1 MAVEQALLALVGAAD
16 TGGYKIKQS
25 LRFNWADST
34 RLYRTFGSNNSNANF
49 TVSLWCKRA
58 ALNEYNA
65 FLGAQVDG
73 PNYEH
78 WMFYGDNTIGTSNGV
93 GGFATDHNSTAL
105 FRDPSAWCHIV
116 WKNIASGSTTVYVN
130 NTQVLSF
137 ARGTKAVNG
146 NYNHNIGVGADSL
159 TFGANFYLAE
169 YHLVDGSALDPTDF
183 GEYDDNG
190 VWRPIAYTGSYGTN
204 GFYLKFDPSATNGIG
219 HDHSGNGNHFT
230 PTGFTTSGTDTD
242 VMSDTPTTNWCT
254 LNPLSPSQSEA
265 VLANGNLDCTW
276 TNVSGHTRRSTIAVG
291 SGKWY
296 AEITRGTSTL
306 SVGLV
311 DADLKLLSW
320 PGNSTYGSTGSY
332 AYRTDDG
339 NKYNNGSGSSYGS
352 TVATGDVIGIA
363 YDGDNG
369 ALYFSKNGTWQNS
382 GDPTSGASAT
392 GAAFTGL
399 GNQTWTIACGNAGG
413 STNGT
418 ATNFNFGQRAFA
430 YTPPT
435 GFNALN
441 TANLPEPDIAD
452 GSQYFNTV
460 LYSGTGA
467 ELAVS
472 GVGFQPDFTWLKRR
486 NNSSHHHLFD
496 AVRGVTKALAS
507 DDITVE
513 ETNAEFL
520 KTFDADGFT
529 LGTNGGLNASG
540 STNVAWNWLAGGTG
554 SSNTDGDITSTV
566 SANPTAGF
574 SIVSYTGTLTNA
586 TVGHGL
592 GVAPSMIIC
601 KQRTGAANEWGVYH
615 ESLGNDKFLKLNTTD
630 SQITASTLWNSTSP
644 TSTVFSLGTANIGN
658 NSAPNIAYCFAEVEG
673 YSKIGS
679 YVGNGSA
686 DGPFVFTNF
695 RPAWIMI
702 KDSTGSGNSWYISD
716 NKRNTYNVVNGR
728 LMANLSND
736 ESTSISICDFTSNGF
751 KIRTSDSGW
760 NTSSSTYIFAAF
772 AEHPTGG
779 SGVSPATAR

>member
-1 MAVEQALLALVGAAD
+1 
-16 TGGYKIKQS
+16 
-25 LRFNWADST
+25 
-34 RLYRTFGSNNSNANF
+34 
-49 TVSLWCKRA
+49 
-58 ALNEYNA
+58 
-65 FLGAQVDG
+65 
-73 PNYEH
+73 
-78 WMFYGDNTIGTSNGV
+78 
-93 GGFATDHNSTAL
+93 
-105 FRDPSAWCHIV
+105 
-116 WKNIASGSTTVYVN
+116 
-130 NTQVLSF
+130 
-137 ARGTKAVNG
+137 
-146 NYNHNIGVGADSL
+146 
-159 TFGANFYLAE
+159 
-169 YHLVDGSALDPTDF
+169 
-183 GEYDDNG
+183 
-190 VWRPIAYTGSYGTN
+190 
-204 GFYLKFDPSATNGIG
+204 
-219 HDHSGNGNHFT
+219 
-230 PTGFTTSGTDTD
+230 
-242 VMSDTPTTNWCT
+242 
-254 LNPLSPSQSEA
+254 
-265 VLANGNLDCTW
+265 
-276 TNVSGHTRRSTIAVG
+276 
-291 SGKWY
+291 
-296 AEITRGTSTL
+296 
-306 SVGLV
+306 LV

-554 SSNTDGDITSTV
+554 SSNTDG
-566 SANPTAGF
+566 
-574 SIVSYTGTLTNA
+574 
-586 TVGHGL
+586 
-592 GVAPSMIIC
+592 
-601 KQRTGAANEWGVYH
+601 
-615 ESLGNDKFLKLNTTD
+615 
-630 SQITASTLWNSTSP
+630 TSP
-644 TSTVFSLGTANIGN
+644 
-658 NSAPNIAYCFAEVEG
+658 
-673 YSKIGS
+673 
-679 YVGNGSA
+679 
-686 DGPFVFTNF
+686 
-695 RPAWIMI
+695 
-702 KDSTGSGNSWYISD
+702 
-716 NKRNTYNVVNGR
+716 
-728 LMANLSND
+728 
-736 ESTSISICDFTSNGF
+736 
-751 KIRTSDSGW
+751 
-760 NTSSSTYIFAAF
+760 
-772 AEHPTGG
+772 
-779 SGVSPATAR
+779 AR

>member
-1 MAVEQALLALVGAAD
+1 LLEAESC
-16 TGGYKIKQS
+16 Q
-25 LRFNWADST
+25 
-34 RLYRTFGSNNSNANF
+34 
-49 TVSLWCKRA
+49 
-58 ALNEYNA
+58 
-65 FLGAQVDG
+65 
-73 PNYEH
+73 
-78 WMFYGDNTIGTSNGV
+78 
-93 GGFATDHNSTAL
+93 
-105 FRDPSAWCHIV
+105 
-116 WKNIASGSTTVYVN
+116 WK
-130 NTQVLSF
+130 L
-137 ARGTKAVNG
+137 
-146 NYNHNIGVGADSL
+146 NHNISVGADSV

-169 YHLVDGSALDPTDF
+169 YHLHDGSALDPTDF

-230 PTGFTTSGTDTD
+230 PTGFTTSGTGTD
-242 VMSDTPTTNWCT
+242 VMSDTPTTNYPT
-254 LNPLSPSQSEA
+254 LNPIYVTPPYPTQTENATLSDGNLA
-265 VLANGNLDCTW
+265 MTFTGANGGTGPTFSELPT
-276 TNVSGHTRRSTIAVG
+276 T
-291 SGKWY
+291 GKWY
-296 AEITRGTSTL
+296 FEAKQTSGDNTNIAIGFYGRYTASFDDAWRIVHSNGGAGFFYSFQGPNSGAEPSGTTAYSSGNVLGIEIDMDNSTL
-306 SVGLV
+306 QFHVNGTYATKATGLTFAGYTPLWI
-311 DADLKLLSW
+311 DFRRQ
-320 PGNSTYGSTGSY
+320 NSTGT
-332 AYRTDDG
+332 
-339 NKYNNGSGSSYGS
+339 NNSW
-352 TVATGDVIGIA
+352 
-363 YDGDNG
+363 
-369 ALYFSKNGTWQNS
+369 L
-382 GDPTSGASAT
+382 
-392 GAAFTGL
+392 
-399 GNQTWTIACGNAGG
+399 
-413 STNGT
+413 
-418 ATNFNFGQRAFA
+418 FNFGQRAFE
-430 YTPPT
+430 YTPNS
-435 GFNALN
+435 GFKALN

-554 SSNTDGDITSTV
+554 SSNTDGSITSTV

-673 YSKIGS
+673 YSKFGS
-679 YVGNGSA
+679 YGQ
-686 DGPFVFTNF
+686 
-695 RPAWIMI
+695 WIR
-702 KDSTGSGNSWYISD
+702 
-716 NKRNTYNVVNGR
+716 KRRSVCV
-728 LMANLSND
+728 LWA
-736 ESTSISICDFTSNGF
+736 
-751 KIRTSDSGW
+751 
-760 NTSSSTYIFAAF
+760 
-772 AEHPTGG
+772 
-779 SGVSPATAR
+779 